1 VLADDAPGHLLQ
13 EFGFGVGEA
22 IEQFDVGVVNCRFCG
37 QDLSSEVGSE
47 QQLSYVES
55 RCNVAAWEDLEEG
68 VNRARPADIW
78 PALLACEIFH
88 KR

>member
-1 VLADDAPGHLLQ
+1 LADDAPGHLLQ

-22 IEQFDVGVVNCRFCG
+22 IEQFDVGAVKCRFCC

-68 VNRARPADIW
+68 VNRARPADI
-78 PALLACEIFH
+78 
-88 KR
+88 